1 MSDNSKVVFR
11 PDGTILIR
19 DVRLSYPH
27 LFTPWGTKEDKKA
40 YSGKFLLDKKTH
52 AEAIKALGAHIVK
65 LSMETFKTKLASDR
79 VFMRN
84 GDDSGKPEQE
94 GSWVVSASDTKHRP
108 TVINRNKTPVVEA
121 DDIVY
126 SGCYVNVLIRPWTQN
141 HPEYGKRINANLLA
155 VQFVRDGER
164 FAGTERPDIDDVF
177 GDVSGE
183 FGEND
188 GGDEADP
195 FAS

>member
-1 MSDNSKVVFR
+1 MSDSKVVFR
-11 PDGTILIR
+11 PDGTILIK

-27 LFTPWGTKEDKKA
+27 LFTPWGTNEQKKA
-40 YSGKFLLDKKTH
+40 YSGKFLLNKTTH

-65 LSMETFKTKLASDR
+65 LSMETFKSKLASDR

-94 GSWVVSASDTKHRP
+94 GSWVVSASDSKHRP
-108 TVINRNKTPVVEA
+108 TVINRDKTPVVEA
-121 DDIVY
+121 DDVVY

-183 FGEND
+183 FGD
-188 GGDEADP
+188 GGDGGEADP
-195 FAS
+195 FA